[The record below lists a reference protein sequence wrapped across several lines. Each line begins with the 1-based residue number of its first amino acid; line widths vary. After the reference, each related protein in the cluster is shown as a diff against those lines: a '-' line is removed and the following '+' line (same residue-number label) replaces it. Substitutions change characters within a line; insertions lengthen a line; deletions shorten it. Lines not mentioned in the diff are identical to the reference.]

1 MKITDI
7 EINDKVT
14 FKHGDNLEFVDTG
27 VVFHKEEYSDGF
39 EDQCILHVQVQAL
52 DDEAFEVIEAEIV
65 ETWTMDQEREEL
77 CASYEQMGISNYGPL
92 VDSQIAETFL

>member
-27 VVFHKEEYSDGF
+27 VVFLKED
-39 EDQCILHVQVQAL
+39 DCLHGEVKEL
-52 DDEAFEVIEAEIV
+52 DEVFEVVESEVLEA
-65 ETWTMDQEREEL
+65 W
-77 CASYEQMGISNYGPL
+77 
-92 VDSQIAETFL
+92 F

>member
-7 EINDKVT
+7 DINDNVT

-39 EDQCILHVQVQAL
+39 EDQCILHVEVKEIQEV
-52 DDEAFEVIEAEIV
+52 FEVIESEI
-65 ETWTMDQEREEL
+65 L
-77 CASYEQMGISNYGPL
+77 KA
-92 VDSQIAETFL
+92 

>member
-27 VVFHKEEYSDGF
+27 VVFHKED
-39 EDQCILHVQVQAL
+39 DCLHVEVKEL
-52 DDEAFEVIEAEIV
+52 DEVFEVIECEIL
-65 ETWTMDQEREEL
+65 ETWTMDEEREEL
-77 CASYEQMGISNYGPL
+77 CASYERMRISNYGPM
-92 VDSQIAETFL
+92 VDRQIAETFL

>member
-27 VVFHKEEYSDGF
+27 VVFHKED
-39 EDQCILHVQVQAL
+39 DCLHVEVKEIQEV
-52 DDEAFEVIEAEIV
+52 FEVIESEIL
-65 ETWTMDQEREEL
+65 ESWTMDEEREEL
-77 CASYEQMGISNYGPL
+77 CASYERMRISNYGPM
-92 VDSQIAETFL
+92 VDKQIAETFL

>member
-27 VVFHKEEYSDGF
+27 VVFHKED
-39 EDQCILHVQVQAL
+39 DCLHVEVKEL
-52 DDEAFEVIEAEIV
+52 DEVFEVIECEIL
-65 ETWTMDQEREEL
+65 ETWTMDEEREEL
-77 CASYEQMGISNYGPL
+77 CASYERMKISNYGPM
-92 VDSQIAETFL
+92 VDRQIAETFL

>member
-27 VVFHKEEYSDGF
+27 VVFHIEKE
-39 EDQCILHVQVQAL
+39 CVHVEVKEL
-52 DDEAFEVIEAEIV
+52 PYEFFEVIESEI
-65 ETWTMDQEREEL
+65 L
-77 CASYEQMGISNYGPL
+77 KAYS
-92 VDSQIAETFL
+92 